1 MSDPIILQLPL
12 SEEYDALFAQAREQT
27 NLRKCRCWFDR
38 TAAIGDIRVE
48 VTDRDIGIRY
58 DTTKGIIED
67 RCVYSTVSA
76 LTELKKGIV
85 VRLSHGRMLFLP
97 SGGSREYMLGLMRAT
112 ERMERHIC
120 YRFQDCP
127 MELPG
132 VGLWRRMVFRLRE
145 RRGMAFSLN
154 RVTGSARSGI
164 IGILLVTLLLGTLFV
179 TQPIRERRIAISEA
193 TRAHGVLSDTKAYWR
208 RPNILTQIDLIFENG
223 STHKVYECNSILLS
237 ALEALPDGTE
247 LELWVHPGT
256 AGVLQIEARGELLL
270 EFEEAMDSAWT
281 ESLWMA
287 GLGAAMYAGCAYIW
301 YDVFVPKKWKR
312 AVGRIS

>member
-58 DTTKGIIED
+58 ETKKGIIED
-67 RCVYSTVSA
+67 RCVYGAVSA
-76 LTELKKGIV
+76 LTELRKGIV

-97 SGGSREYMLGLMRAT
+97 SGGSRAYMLGLMRAT
-112 ERMERHIC
+112 ERLERHIC

-132 VGLWRRMVFRLRE
+132 VGLWRWMGFRLRE
-145 RRGMAFSLN
+145 RRGMAFSLK
-154 RVTGSARSGI
+154 RVTGSFRYFI
-164 IGILLVTLLLGTLFV
+164 IAILIAGLLMGTMMV
-179 TQPIRERRIAISEA
+179 TQPLRSRRVEIGDTTQLHSRLSNVEGLSGRHGLSSIR
-193 TRAHGVLSDTKAYWR
+193 
-208 RPNILTQIDLIFENG
+208 LTLADG
-223 STHKVYECNSILLS
+223 STQTIYECDSILLE

-247 LELWVHPGT
+247 LKLWVHPGT

-270 EFEEAMDSAWT
+270 EFDEAMDSAWT
-281 ESLWMA
+281 ESLWLA
-287 GLGAAMYAGCAYIW
+287 GLGAAMYAGCAYLW
-301 YDVFVPKKWKR
+301 YDVFVPKKRKR

>member
-1 MSDPIILQLPL
+1 MSESIVLQLPL

-58 DTTKGIIED
+58 ETKKGIIED

-76 LTELKKGIV
+76 LTELKKGIM

-97 SGGSREYMLGLMRAT
+97 SGGSRAYMLGLMRAT

-132 VGLWRRMVFRLRE
+132 VGLWRRMAFRLRE
-145 RRGMAFSLN
+145 RRGMPFPF
-154 RVTGSARSGI
+154 TGSR
-164 IGILLVTLLLGTLFV
+164 VLFD
-179 TQPIRERRIAISEA
+179 PFS
-193 TRAHGVLSDTKAYWR
+193 S
-208 RPNILTQIDLIFENG
+208 
-223 STHKVYECNSILLS
+223 S
-237 ALEALPDGTE
+237 
-247 LELWVHPGT
+247 
-256 AGVLQIEARGELLL
+256 
-270 EFEEAMDSAWT
+270 
-281 ESLWMA
+281 
-287 GLGAAMYAGCAYIW
+287 
-301 YDVFVPKKWKR
+301 
-312 AVGRIS
+312 

>member
-1 MSDPIILQLPL
+1 MSDPIVLQLPL

-58 DTTKGIIED
+58 ETKKGIIED
-67 RCVYSTVSA
+67 RCVYSTMSA

-97 SGGSREYMLGLMRAT
+97 SGGSRAYMLGLMRAT

-132 VGLWRRMVFRLRE
+132 VGLWRRMEFRLRE
-145 RRGMAFSLN
+145 RRGVAFSLK
-154 RVTGSARSGI
+154 RVTGSVRYFI
-164 IGILLVTLLLGTLFV
+164 IAILIAGLLMGTMMV
-179 TQPIRERRIAISEA
+179 TQPLRSRRVEIGDTTQLHSRLSNVEGLSGRHGLSSIR
-193 TRAHGVLSDTKAYWR
+193 
-208 RPNILTQIDLIFENG
+208 LTMADG
-223 STHKVYECNSILLS
+223 STQTIYECDSILLES
-237 ALEALPDGTE
+237 LEALPDGTE
-247 LELWVHPGT
+247 LDLWVHPGT

-270 EFEEAMDSAWT
+270 EFDEAMDSAWT
-281 ESLWMA
+281 ESLWLA
-287 GLGAAMYAGCAYIW
+287 GLGVAMYAGCAYIW

-312 AVGRIS
+312 AVGKSS

>member
-1 MSDPIILQLPL
+1 MPESIVLQLPL
-12 SEEYDALFAQAREQT
+12 SAEYDALFARAREQT

-58 DTTKGIIED
+58 ETKKGTVED
-67 RCVYSTVSA
+67 RCAYSTVSA

-112 ERMERHIC
+112 ERMEAHIA

-132 VGLWRRMVFRLRE
+132 VGLWQRMAFRLRE
-145 RRGMAFSLN
+145 RRGMPFSLH
-154 RVTGSARSGI
+154 RVTGAVRAGI
-164 IGILLVTLLLGTLFV
+164 IGILCATVLLGTLFV
-179 TQPIRERRIAISEA
+179 TQPIRERRIEIGEA
-193 TRAHGVLSDTKAYWR
+193 TRVHGVLSDTKAYWM
-208 RPNILTQIDLIFENG
+208 RPNILSQIDLIFENG
-223 STHKVYECNSILLS
+223 STHKVYECNSILLE

-247 LELWVHPGT
+247 LKLWVHPGT
-256 AGVLQIEARGELLL
+256 AGVLQIEVRGELLL
-270 EFEEAMDSAWT
+270 EFEYAMNAVWT
-281 ESLWMA
+281 ESLWSA
-287 GLGAAMYAGCAYIW
+287 GFGVLMYAGCAYIW
-301 YDVFVPKKWKR
+301 YDVFVPKKQKK

>member
-58 DTTKGIIED
+58 ETKKGIIED
-67 RCVYSTVSA
+67 RCVYGAVSA
-76 LTELKKGIV
+76 LTELRQGIV

-97 SGGSREYMLGLMRAT
+97 SGGSRAYMPGLMRAT
-112 ERMERHIC
+112 ERMERYIC

-127 MELPG
+127 MELAG
-132 VGLWRRMVFRLRE
+132 VGLWRRMEFRLRE
-145 RRGMAFSLN
+145 RRGVAFSLK
-154 RVTGSARSGI
+154 RVTGSVRYFI
-164 IGILLVTLLLGTLFV
+164 IAILIAGLLMGTMMV
-179 TQPIRERRIAISEA
+179 TQPLRSRRVEIGDTTQLQSRLSNVEGLSGRHGLSSIR
-193 TRAHGVLSDTKAYWR
+193 
-208 RPNILTQIDLIFENG
+208 LTLADG
-223 STHKVYECNSILLS
+223 STQTIYECDSILLE

-270 EFEEAMDSAWT
+270 EFDEAMDSAWT
-281 ESLWMA
+281 EALWMA

>member
-1 MSDPIILQLPL
+1 MSESIVLQLPL

-58 DTTKGIIED
+58 ETKKGIIED
-67 RCVYSTVSA
+67 RCVYSAVSA

-112 ERMERHIC
+112 ERMEQHIC

-132 VGLWRRMVFRLRE
+132 VGLWRRMAFRLRE
-145 RRGMAFSLN
+145 RRGMPFSLN
-154 RVTGSARSGI
+154 RVTGPVRSFLI
-164 IGILLVTLLLGTLFV
+164 IIICAGLLMGTIMV
-179 TQPIRERRIAISEA
+179 TQPLRNRRVEIRETAQLHSKLSNVEGVSGC
-193 TRAHGVLSDTKAYWR
+193 HGLSSIR
-208 RPNILTQIDLIFENG
+208 LTMADG
-223 STHKVYECNSILLS
+223 STQTIYECDPILLE
-237 ALEALPDGTE
+237 ALKALPDGAE

-256 AGVLQIEARGELLL
+256 AGILQIEVQGELLL

-281 ESLWMA
+281 ESLWLA
-287 GLGAAMYAGCAYIW
+287 GLGVAMYAGCAYIW
-301 YDVFVPKKWKR
+301 YDVFIPKKRKK

>member
-1 MSDPIILQLPL
+1 MSESIVLQLPL

-58 DTTKGIIED
+58 ETKKGIIED
-67 RCVYSTVSA
+67 RCVYSAVSA

-97 SGGSREYMLGLMRAT
+97 SGRSREYMLGLMGAT

-132 VGLWRRMVFRLRE
+132 VGLWRRMAFRLRE
-145 RRGMAFSLN
+145 RRGMPFSLH
-154 RVTGSARSGI
+154 RVTGSVRSFLI
-164 IGILLVTLLLGTLFV
+164 IVISAGLLMGTMMV
-179 TQPIRERRIAISEA
+179 TQPLRNRRVEIGETAQLHSKLSNVEGVSGRHGLSSIR
-193 TRAHGVLSDTKAYWR
+193 
-208 RPNILTQIDLIFENG
+208 LTMADG
-223 STHKVYECNSILLS
+223 STQTIYECDSILLK
-237 ALEALPDGTE
+237 ALETLPDGTE

-256 AGVLQIEARGELLL
+256 AGVLQIESHGELLL

-281 ESLWMA
+281 ESLGFA
-287 GLGAAMYAGCAYIW
+287 GLGVVMYAGCAYIW

>member
-1 MSDPIILQLPL
+1 MSDPIVLQLPL

-58 DTTKGIIED
+58 ETKKGIIED

-97 SGGSREYMLGLMRAT
+97 SGGSRAYMLGLMRAT

-132 VGLWRRMVFRLRE
+132 VGLWRRMEFRLRE
-145 RRGMAFSLN
+145 RRGMAFSLK
-154 RVTGSARSGI
+154 RVTGSVRYFI
-164 IGILLVTLLLGTLFV
+164 IAILIAGLLMGTMMV
-179 TQPIRERRIAISEA
+179 TQPLRSRRVEIGDTTQLHSRLSNVEGLSGRHGLSSIR
-193 TRAHGVLSDTKAYWR
+193 
-208 RPNILTQIDLIFENG
+208 LTMADG
-223 STHKVYECNSILLS
+223 STQTIYECDSILLES
-237 ALEALPDGTE
+237 LEALPDGTE
-247 LELWVHPGT
+247 LDLWVHPGT

-270 EFEEAMDSAWT
+270 EFDEAMDSAWT
-281 ESLWMA
+281 ESLWLA
-287 GLGAAMYAGCAYIW
+287 GLGVAMYAGCAYIW

-312 AVGRIS
+312 AVGKSS

>member
-1 MSDPIILQLPL
+1 MSESIVLQLPL

-38 TAAIGDIRVE
+38 TAAVGDIRVE
-48 VTDRDIGIRY
+48 VTNRDIGIRY
-58 DTTKGIIED
+58 ETKRGIIED
-67 RCVYSTVSA
+67 HCVYSAVSA

-112 ERMERHIC
+112 ERMEQHIC

-132 VGLWRRMVFRLRE
+132 VGLWRRMAFRLRE
-145 RRGMAFSLN
+145 RRGMPFSLH
-154 RVTGSARSGI
+154 RITGPVRSFLI
-164 IGILLVTLLLGTLFV
+164 IIICAGLLMGTMMV
-179 TQPIRERRIAISEA
+179 TQPLRNRRVEIRETAQLHSKLSNVEGVSGR
-193 TRAHGVLSDTKAYWR
+193 HGLSSIR
-208 RPNILTQIDLIFENG
+208 LTMADG
-223 STHKVYECNSILLS
+223 SIQTIYECDSILLE
-237 ALEALPDGTE
+237 ALETLPEGTE

-256 AGVLQIEARGELLL
+256 AGVLQIEAQGELLL

-281 ESLWMA
+281 ESLWLA
-287 GLGAAMYAGCAYIW
+287 GLGVAMYAGCAYIG
-301 YDVFVPKKWKR
+301 YDVFVPKKWKK
-312 AVGRIS
+312 AVGKKS

>member
-1 MSDPIILQLPL
+1 MSESIVLQLPL
-12 SEEYDALFAQAREQT
+12 SEAYDTLFAQAREQT
-27 NLRKCRCWFDR
+27 NLRKFRCWFDR
-38 TAAIGDIRVE
+38 TAAVGDIRVE

-58 DTTKGIIED
+58 ETKKGIIED
-67 RCVYSTVSA
+67 RCVYSAVSA

-97 SGGSREYMLGLMRAT
+97 SGGSRAYMLGLMRAT
-112 ERMERHIC
+112 ERLERHIC

-132 VGLWRRMVFRLRE
+132 VGLWRRMEFRLRE
-145 RRGMAFSLN
+145 RRGMAFSLK
-154 RVTGSARSGI
+154 RVTGSVRYFI
-164 IGILLVTLLLGTLFV
+164 IAILIAGLLMGTMMV
-179 TQPIRERRIAISEA
+179 TQPLRSRRVEIGDTTQLHGRLSNVEGLSGRHGLSSIR
-193 TRAHGVLSDTKAYWR
+193 
-208 RPNILTQIDLIFENG
+208 LTMADG
-223 STHKVYECNSILLS
+223 STQTIYECDSILLES
-237 ALEALPDGTE
+237 LEALPDGTE

-256 AGVLQIEARGELLL
+256 AGVLQIEAQGELLL
-270 EFEEAMDSAWT
+270 EFEEVMESVWT

-301 YDVFVPKKWKR
+301 YDVFVPKKCKR